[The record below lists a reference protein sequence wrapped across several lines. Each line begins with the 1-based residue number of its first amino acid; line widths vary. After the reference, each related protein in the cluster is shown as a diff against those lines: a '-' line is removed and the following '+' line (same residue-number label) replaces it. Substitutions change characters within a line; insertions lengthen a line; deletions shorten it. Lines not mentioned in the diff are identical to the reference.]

1 MCIRD
6 RRKHISWYLL
16 LIRPT
21 FPVFRRHRC
30 GTILTV
36 LFPRI
41 SITTISIV
49 CLILLTVFTIAKWI
63 LLSLATDWL
72 VRLIR
77 IDRSTFN
84 DNNLVINLRLFKI
97 PFLPILILVIIHIL
111 PIPIRMQNLLSH
123 FNYNFLTGPPTE
135 RLVDHLSP
143 RRNLSIQLLLLLLTL
158 LLRWI
163 LIVLTIPS
171 VLIIVIAWILPD
183 SKIPI
188 NRINS
193 NIISLIQRLKRIHK
207 PPQMLITPIL
217 HQSNPRTQLQTD
229 SSHLMPKPSQILR

>member
-1 MCIRD
+1 
-6 RRKHISWYLL
+6 
-16 LIRPT
+16 
-21 FPVFRRHRC
+21 
-30 GTILTV
+30 
-36 LFPRI
+36 
-41 SITTISIV
+41 
-49 CLILLTVFTIAKWI
+49 
-63 LLSLATDWL
+63 
-72 VRLIR
+72 
-77 IDRSTFN
+77 
-84 DNNLVINLRLFKI
+84 
-97 PFLPILILVIIHIL
+97 
-111 PIPIRMQNLLSH
+111 MQNLLSH
-123 FNYNFLTGPPTE
+123 FNYNFLTWPPTE

-143 RRNLSIQLLLLLLTL
+143 RRNLSILLLLLLLLTL
-158 LLRWI
+158 LLRCT

-171 VLIIVIAWILPD
+171 VLIVVIAWILPD